1 MAKIYHKGLNIFD
14 YDDLTQGYSIS
25 KVTGLPTTYNDRF
38 ATTTPIDVTGL
49 EIVELNFD
57 GELVDNVR
65 VISSVWTDDTFVR
78 TTGLRSGSTIDCTG
92 ADNLYLAFYLSD
104 GDPLLIEDV
113 PDITINSTWENYT
126 PKARINGEWQEKAEE
141 TYTNGSWS

>member
-1 MAKIYHKGLNIFD
+1 MAKIYHKGSNIFD
-14 YDDLTQGYSIS
+14 YADLTQGYSIGS
-25 KVTGLPTTYNDRF
+25 GTGLPTAYSGRF

-57 GELVDNVR
+57 GELADSVR

-78 TTGLRSGSTIDCTG
+78 TTGLRSGSAIDCTG
-92 ADNLYLAFYLSD
+92 ADSLYLAFYLSG

-113 PDITINSTWENYT
+113 SDITLNSTWENYT
-126 PKARINGEWQEKAEE
+126 PKIMTSGEWTTNADKEYTSGEWQ
-141 TYTNGSWS
+141 